1 MKTIMT
7 VLGRQDPENLGFC
20 HCHEH
25 LMISKGVSFE
35 RNPVL
40 CMEDEEKSIQ
50 EAIRFREAGGGT
62 IIDCQPGGC
71 NRMET
76 ALYRIAQASHVNIIT
91 VTGFHKLIFYPG
103 NHWFYT
109 AEEDFLYNFFLHELQ
124 VGLYTNIDRTFHPD
138 FVPIQ
143 AGLLKTALDVE
154 GLTPVY
160 RKLFTA
166 AARAAITADVP
177 LMVHI
182 EQGSDPAGL
191 LDFLLNLGVPAKR
204 IIFCHMDRSVEELS
218 YYTQVLDKGITLEF
232 DTIGRFKYHNDESE
246 ISLFLDLLQRGYDNQ
261 LLFSLDTTAA
271 RLKSYTPD
279 AIGLDYIL
287 NTFVPALRNAG
298 VTDEQIRKISHDNC
312 VQVFTN

>member
-1 MKTIMT
+1 
-7 VLGRQDPENLGFC
+7 
-20 HCHEH
+20 
-25 LMISKGVSFE
+25 
-35 RNPVL
+35 
-40 CMEDEEKSIQ
+40 
-50 EAIRFREAGGGT
+50 
-62 IIDCQPGGC
+62 
-71 NRMET
+71 MET